1 MILVEKLSKGVLRNS
16 ILFMGATNLDR
27 IANIRG
33 KTKEIWKLFCQKLSE
48 ILILYPEFKFLNL
61 TTEIVGN

>member
-1 MILVEKLSKGVLRNS
+1 
-16 ILFMGATNLDR
+16 MGATNLDR